1 MKPIVLQIDDIA
13 FKRYIRVEKYLEV
26 ESQCCDKAD
35 YIRVIFR
42 EVENGE
48 TQDRSHCKIL
58 DSEYF
63 QIHRDDD
70 KEYIPAGEYFEQIS
84 SYISVDTA
92 EALGDILAKE
102 VARCLSTDNNIL
114 STNAIRKICR
124 EAIPTIRLKLLKDFA
139 EGKIEYDLE

>member
-42 EVENGE
+42 EVENGD

-70 KEYIPAGEYFEQIS
+70 KEYIPTGEYFEQIS